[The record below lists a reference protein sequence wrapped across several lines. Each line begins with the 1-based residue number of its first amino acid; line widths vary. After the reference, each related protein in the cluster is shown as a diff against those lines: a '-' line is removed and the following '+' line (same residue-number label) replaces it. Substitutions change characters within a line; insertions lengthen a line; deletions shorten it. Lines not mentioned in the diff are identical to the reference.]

1 MLVYEKRKGNVSFRG
16 KERDT
21 TKYKN
26 PDNDPRGPWMSRS
39 ILGLA
44 TAAQRPNLHYE
55 LIDPRTGRVYPCS
68 SATGWRYSKE
78 TMNEL
83 ISEGRILFPKKPS
96 GRPREKVFEGNLQK
110 SHTGFPSIIDGIF
123 TDEGT
128 YAMREILGSQIFS
141 FPKPP
146 RLVETLVEQ
155 VATEKDSIVLDSFA
169 GSGTTG
175 HAVLQLNKQDG
186 GNRRFILV
194 EMDSNIC
201 RNVTAERLR
210 RVCQGYERPD
220 GIKVEGL
227 GGGVRFCRLGTA
239 CFDEYGRINA
249 EVSFSDLA
257 RHIFFTETGEPIS
270 KQARDSNPLI
280 GIYKGTAV
288 YLLYNGILKDKQ
300 PNGGN
305 VLTQAALNILP
316 KHDGPK
322 VIYGTACRFSPVR
335 LKRENI
341 VFKQIPYEIRVR

>member
-1 MLVYEKRKGNVSFRG
+1 MEQEIGAGNIWFGKLGNNAPRIKKFLTSAETRGLTPETIWYANNVGTNDEAKKNLIDIFGAKDVFDSPKPVSLIEQVVR
-16 KERDT
+16 
-21 TKYKN
+21 
-26 PDNDPRGPWMSRS
+26 
-39 ILGLA
+39 LA
-44 TAAQRPNLHYE
+44 T
-55 LIDPRTGRVYPCS
+55 
-68 SATGWRYSKE
+68 
-78 TMNEL
+78 
-83 ISEGRILFPKKPS
+83 KP
-96 GRPREKVFEGNLQK
+96 GD
-110 SHTGFPSIIDGIF
+110 II
-123 TDEGT
+123 
-128 YAMREILGSQIFS
+128 
-141 FPKPP
+141 
-146 RLVETLVEQ
+146 
-155 VATEKDSIVLDSFA
+155 LDSFA

-249 EVSFSDLA
+249 EVTFSDLA
-257 RHIFFTETGEPIS
+257 RHIFFTETGEPIP
-270 KQARDSNPLI
+270 KQAKDSNPLI

-300 PNGGN
+300 PDGGN

-322 VIYGTACRFSPVR
+322 VVYGTACRFSPVR